1 MTLILKST
9 SVATNYLSDTSGVKD
24 TDYLMS
30 ADFVNRKYILNGKN
44 VALTDVITYT
54 RAGLGY
60 RYNNGVI
67 DTIADNTPVFDDPL
81 TTDKGIW
88 SSLANGN
95 VLGYG
100 IVNTTKTITHTAP
113 SRIGA
118 IFNLQ
123 VWGAGS
129 VTVSGDVEQVSG
141 TFTATQSQV
150 IQYRTKANAS
160 DATKSI
166 VTFTVSGS
174 VAHYQTALDQAFAY
188 NHPTL
193 TTVNPPKITIAQG
206 IIDQIKTLSEF
217 TVLLR
222 MKPSL
227 VTTPSLPLGL
237 FEVTTDKNH
246 AYAII
251 NTQKN
256 VSVGASDGVNN
267 TYGTPDVAVN
277 GDTVIVVRYS
287 GSKMTIYRDG
297 LLLLEKT
304 GDASSVLSAI
314 QFFATN
320 KFANVRNNF
329 VGLLKNI
336 VVYSKSFTNDE
347 LQKISK
353 SFSW

>member
-24 TDYLMS
+24 TSYLMS
-30 ADFVNRKYILNGKN
+30 ADFANRKYKLNGNN

-54 RAGLGY
+54 RIGSAY
-60 RYNNGVI
+60 QYNNGVI
-67 DTIADNTPVFDDPL
+67 DTISDNTPVFDNPL

-88 SSLANGN
+88 SAQSMGN
-95 VLGYG
+95 VIGGG
-100 IVNTTKTITHTAP
+100 IVNTTKTITHTAQ
-113 SRIGA
+113 SRIGVV
-118 IFNLQ
+118 FNLQ
-123 VWGAGS
+123 VWGTGS
-129 VTVSGDVEQVSG
+129 VTVSGDVEQVSS

-174 VAHYQTALDQAFAY
+174 VVHYQSATEQYFAY

-193 TTVNPPKITIAQG
+193 STVQAPKILVAQG
-206 IIDQIKTLSEF
+206 IIEQIKSLSQF
-217 TVLLR
+217 TILMRL
-222 MKPSL
+222 KPAL
-227 VTTPSLPLGL
+227 ITTPNTALGL
-237 FEVTTDKNH
+237 FEITTDKNH

-256 VSVGASDGVNN
+256 VSVGASDGVN
-267 TYGTPDVAVN
+267 GSWGSPDSVASNDV
-277 GDTVIVVRYS
+277 VIAVRYS

-297 LLLLEKT
+297 ILVLEKT

-320 KFANVRNNF
+320 KYTIGRNNF

-336 VVYSKSFTNDE
+336 AVYSKSFTNDE
-347 LQKISK
+347 LQKLSK

>member
-9 SVATNYLSDTSGVKD
+9 SVATNYLSDITGVKD
-24 TDYLMS
+24 TSYLMS
-30 ADFVNRKYILNGKN
+30 ADFANRKYKLNGNN

-54 RAGLGY
+54 RTGSAY
-60 RYNNGVI
+60 KYNNGVI

-88 SSLANGN
+88 SAQPMGN
-95 VLGYG
+95 VVGYG
-100 IVNTTKTITHTAP
+100 TVNTSKTITHTSQ
-113 SRIGA
+113 SRIGV

-123 VWGAGS
+123 VWGTGS
-129 VTVSGDVEQVSG
+129 VTVSGDVEQVSS

-166 VTFTVSGS
+166 VTFTVNGS
-174 VAHYQTALDQAFAY
+174 VVHYQTGTEQYFAY

-193 TTVNPPKITIAQG
+193 TTVQAPKILVAQG
-206 IIDQIKTLSEF
+206 VIDQIKSLSQF
-217 TVLLR
+217 TILMRL
-222 MKPSL
+222 KPAL
-227 VTTPSLPLGL
+227 ITTPNIALGL

-267 TYGTPDVAVN
+267 TYGTPDVTAN

-304 GDASSVLSAI
+304 GDVSSVLSGI

-320 KFANVRNNF
+320 KFASGRNNF

-336 VVYSKSFTNDE
+336 AVYSKSFTNDE